1 MDLPAFE
8 LWWTNCPTCMRVQR
22 FYDEAA
28 ASRAAPCVRGVER
41 QIRIL
46 LTRQQE
52 QTQNTDKLEREL
64 TNLGNS
70 HVPRS
75 SQEMES
81 FKLLSGGLAQVLR
94 DVRKSLV
101 AQRTELLELLV
112 ALRPRDGVSNA
123 GKVYLPRQPAQVIRS
138 LTSVSTLQAFAETA
152 LQDATQTVNF
162 LQDQLISLNLALEK
176 AVDTLQWV
184 LHGSYSW
191 RQGSASNDQQS

>member
-1 MDLPAFE
+1 
-8 LWWTNCPTCMRVQR
+8 MRVQR

-162 LQDQLISLNLALEK
+162 LQDQLISLNLGKTDMSSDNSTICQNCTIIIGFQYHCSNCIRALS
-176 AVDTLQWV
+176 VTVYCFL
-184 LHGSYSW
+184 
-191 RQGSASNDQQS
+191 N